1 MKKELFLAIVTGI
14 IGTVVGFTIINIF
27 AGSIDPFSITTLSPS
42 GESTTEAEDY
52 GSLEEPNPN
61 IFNYKSINPTVE
73 VYVGDGSST
82 TIIPENEP
90 DNNNTDNTD
99 NPTDT
104 PEEEQ

>member
-1 MKKELFLAIVTGI
+1 MKKELFLAIATGI

-27 AGSIDPFSITTLSPS
+27 AGSIDSFSITTLSPS

-90 DNNNTDNTD
+90 DNNTDNTD
-99 NPTDT
+99 NSTDT